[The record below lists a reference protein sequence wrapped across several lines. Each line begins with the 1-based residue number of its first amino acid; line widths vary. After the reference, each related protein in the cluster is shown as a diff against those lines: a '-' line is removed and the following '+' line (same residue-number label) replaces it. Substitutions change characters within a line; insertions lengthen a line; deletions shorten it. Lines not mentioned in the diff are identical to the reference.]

1 MSPLNT
7 LHLHRIFDKL
17 DRDKDGHVSIDE
29 LMWLLESTGVGA
41 KRDELELLLG
51 RKTLDLVDFL
61 FFYETLIVKGKS
73 GNNCFVQVQ
82 EKHDEILERDLRKAF
97 RVFDL
102 NDDGFICCEEL
113 KIALTRLGLWE
124 EHCGQDCKRMIEVYD
139 TNSDGLLDFEE
150 FKAMM
155 LVDD

>member
-29 LMWLLESTGVGA
+29 LMSLLESTGVGA
-41 KRDELELLLG
+41 KRDELELLVG

-61 FFYETLIVKGKS
+61 FFYETLIVK
-73 GNNCFVQVQ
+73 
-82 EKHDEILERDLRKAF
+82 EK
-97 RVFDL
+97 V
-102 NDDGFICCEEL
+102 EL

-124 EHCGQDCKRMIEVYD
+124 EHCGQDCQRMIEVYD